1 MNRFIRWYNQNR
13 KKVWKA
19 IAIVVIVI
27 GVIQLINYYYQI
39 KNEEELK
46 SSTNRNQVQ
55 NEIINDNY
63 NTISIGDTNSSL
75 TGEQIST
82 NQETQ
87 LGVIDNFINYCNE
100 NNLQGAY
107 NLLTDECKEEMYP
120 TIEAFQES
128 YYNRVF
134 NNSRKNVSVEN
145 WIDNIYKVNIN
156 EDILSTGKY
165 SKEDTIQDYIT
176 VVETDEVYQ
185 LNINEYIG
193 RREIGKSK
201 EDQNIMIEVEEIDM
215 YMDYQIY
222 KIKVMNQYENTIL
235 LDNGVQLDTM
245 YIEDENGIQY
255 AAYTHEI
262 NEGQLVVSSRETK
275 ELEIKY
281 YSKYSSEKDINKL
294 VFSRIVLN
302 NEEYQAIQNKNL
314 YREYGNIEV
323 EI

>member
-185 LNINEYIG
+185 LNINGYIG

-222 KIKVMNQYENTIL
+222 KIKVMNQSENTIL